1 MSRRRIVGASREP
14 TWCFGKVTP
23 AYRNWPPRSV
33 ASVRLSAAG
42 WTKSPDVGAFEEGT
56 SRVPYTTAVNV
67 APAATRTDF
76 PRSPPN
82 HFLAPSDM
90 GRMRMSNQERTHLDI
105 HDRSSRE
112 NTAKL
117 FGVTDEQLRKAV
129 RLVGSRVSTLRGHFK
144 R

>member
-1 MSRRRIVGASREP
+1 
-14 TWCFGKVTP
+14 
-23 AYRNWPPRSV
+23 
-33 ASVRLSAAG
+33 
-42 WTKSPDVGAFEEGT
+42 
-56 SRVPYTTAVNV
+56 
-67 APAATRTDF
+67 
-76 PRSPPN
+76 
-82 HFLAPSDM
+82 M

-112 NTAKL
+112 NYAKL